1 MLDRILSITAIL
13 QIAAQWFH
21 ATDICRV
28 ELVDRLGRHT
38 RRCHFRRGDRPFF
51 SARGM
56 ARRLLFL
63 SASPPS
69 ARSHFVFRPGIYQH
83 SFWSYRSRFGDGS
96 GNRGGLD
103 DCERNHHANLLF
115 SRRLAHL
122 VSNSFPFTGDQRHR
136 GNRDVADELE
146 GAMKIG
152 FIAMSGLRLCDVEL
166 LNLGLTFPGVSRRK
180 NAIEAL
186 PSLGLLTLAGMTPP
200 HIAVEYLEV
209 RDVNLGELP
218 RDFDAVAISTLTATA
233 GEAYRLAAR
242 FKSIGTK
249 VILGGLHVSALPE
262 ESRRHADAIVIGEGE
277 STWPRIVR
285 DLEMGKL
292 DTLYDG
298 RLKPFD
304 LAHSPVPR
312 FELLAPDR
320 YPRLTVQT
328 QRGCPWR
335 CEFCAAS
342 IRISPQF
349 KVKPVD
355 RVIAEIRRLKELW
368 RDPFVEFADDNTF
381 VNRAHSEQMMRALAR
396 ENIRWFTE
404 TDLSIAQD
412 PELLRLIREA
422 GCAQV
427 LIGFESPSR
436 RVLHGVE
443 QRSDWKARQWEN
455 YRAAVE
461 RIQRTG
467 ITVNG
472 CFVIGLDGAGN
483 EQFDEAFDFVRESG
497 LYDVQITFLT
507 PFPGTPLYE
516 RFRRS
521 GRLLNER
528 AWNRCTLFDINFQP
542 AAMSVAELRSGFE
555 NLGRRLYHP
564 DFVRERSRRFLQN
577 FRAARAEER
586 RAA

>member
-1 MLDRILSITAIL
+1 VALRI
-13 QIAAQWFH
+13 
-21 ATDICRV
+21 
-28 ELVDRLGRHT
+28 
-38 RRCHFRRGDRPFF
+38 
-51 SARGM
+51 
-56 ARRLLFL
+56 
-63 SASPPS
+63 
-69 ARSHFVFRPGIYQH
+69 
-83 SFWSYRSRFGDGS
+83 
-96 GNRGGLD
+96 
-103 DCERNHHANLLF
+103 
-115 SRRLAHL
+115 
-122 VSNSFPFTGDQRHR
+122 
-136 GNRDVADELE
+136 
-146 GAMKIG
+146 
-152 FIAMSGLRLCDVEL
+152 
-166 LNLGLTFPGVSRRK
+166 
-180 NAIEAL
+180 
-186 PSLGLLTLAGMTPP
+186 
-200 HIAVEYLEV
+200 
-209 RDVNLGELP
+209 
-218 RDFDAVAISTLTATA
+218 
-233 GEAYRLAAR
+233 
-242 FKSIGTK
+242 
-249 VILGGLHVSALPE
+249 
-262 ESRRHADAIVIGEGE
+262 
-277 STWPRIVR
+277 
-285 DLEMGKL
+285 
-292 DTLYDG
+292 
-298 RLKPFD
+298 
-304 LAHSPVPR
+304 
-312 FELLAPDR
+312 
-320 YPRLTVQT
+320 
-328 QRGCPWR
+328 
-335 CEFCAAS
+335 CAAS

>member
-1 MLDRILSITAIL
+1 
-13 QIAAQWFH
+13 
-21 ATDICRV
+21 
-28 ELVDRLGRHT
+28 
-38 RRCHFRRGDRPFF
+38 
-51 SARGM
+51 
-56 ARRLLFL
+56 
-63 SASPPS
+63 
-69 ARSHFVFRPGIYQH
+69 
-83 SFWSYRSRFGDGS
+83 
-96 GNRGGLD
+96 
-103 DCERNHHANLLF
+103 
-115 SRRLAHL
+115 
-122 VSNSFPFTGDQRHR
+122 
-136 GNRDVADELE
+136 
-146 GAMKIG
+146 MKIG

-200 HIAVEYLEV
+200 HITVEYLKL
-209 RDVNLGELP
+209 RDVDLDHLT

-233 GEAYRLAAR
+233 NEAYRLAAR
-242 FKSIGTK
+242 FQSIGTK

-262 ESRRHADAIVIGEGE
+262 EAARHADAIVIGEGE
-277 STWPRIVR
+277 SSWPEIVH

-292 DTLYDG
+292 NAIYDG
-298 RLKPFD
+298 RLRPFD
-304 LAHSPVPR
+304 LAQSPVPR

-320 YPRLTVQT
+320 YPRFTVQT

-381 VNRAHSEQMMRALAR
+381 VNRAHSKQLMRALAR

-427 LIGFESPSR
+427 LIGFESPSQR
-436 RVLHGVE
+436 GLHGVE

-483 EQFDEAFDFVRESG
+483 EQFDDVFDFVRESG

-542 AAMSVAELRSGFE
+542 AAMSVVELRRGFE

-577 FRAARAEER
+577 FRTARAEER

>member
-1 MLDRILSITAIL
+1 MLDHILSITAIL
-13 QIAAQWFH
+13 CIAGQWFR
-21 ATDICRV
+21 ANAICRM
-28 ELVDRLGRHT
+28 ELVDWLGRHT
-38 RRCHFRRGDRPFF
+38 RRHRLWRSNRNLFP
-51 SARGM
+51 ARGM
-56 ARRLLFL
+56 ARRLRF
-63 SASPPS
+63 PS
-69 ARSHFVFRPGIYQH
+69 APAAAAWSHFIFRFGIYQH
-83 SFWSYRSRFGDGS
+83 SFWSYRPRFGAGS
-96 GNRGGLD
+96 GNCGGLD
-103 DCERNHHANLLF
+103 DRERCYDADLLF
-115 SRRLAHL
+115 SHCLAST
-122 VSNSFPFTGDQRHR
+122 VSNSFPFAGAQRRR
-136 GNRDVADELE
+136 GNPDVADELE
-146 GAMKIG
+146 DAMKIG

-186 PSLGLLTLAGMTPP
+186 PSLGLLTLAGMTPL

-209 RDVNLGELP
+209 RDVDLENLP
-218 RDFDAVAISTLTATA
+218 SDFDAVAISTLTATA
-233 GEAYRLAAR
+233 DEAYRLAAR

-249 VILGGLHVSALPE
+249 VILGGLHISALPSE
-262 ESRRHADAIVIGEGE
+262 AKRHADAIVIGEGE
-277 STWPRIVR
+277 STWPEIVR
-285 DLEMGKL
+285 DLEGGKL
-292 DTLYDG
+292 NVVYDG

-304 LAHSPVPR
+304 LAHSPMPR
-312 FELLAPDR
+312 FELLATDR
-320 YPRLTVQT
+320 YPRFTVQT

-355 RVIAEIRRLKELW
+355 RVIAEIRRLKQLW

-381 VNRAHSEQMMRALAR
+381 VNRAHSKQMMRALAR

-404 TDLSIAQD
+404 TDLSIAHD
-412 PELLRLIREA
+412 PELLRLMREA

-455 YRAAVE
+455 YRTAVE

-472 CFVIGLDGAGN
+472 CFVLGLDGAGH
-483 EQFDEAFDFVRESG
+483 EQFDDVFDFVRESG

-507 PFPGTPLYE
+507 PFPGTPLYD
-516 RFRRS
+516 RFRNS
-521 GRLLNER
+521 GRLLAER

-542 AAMSVAELRSGFE
+542 AAMSVTELRSGFE